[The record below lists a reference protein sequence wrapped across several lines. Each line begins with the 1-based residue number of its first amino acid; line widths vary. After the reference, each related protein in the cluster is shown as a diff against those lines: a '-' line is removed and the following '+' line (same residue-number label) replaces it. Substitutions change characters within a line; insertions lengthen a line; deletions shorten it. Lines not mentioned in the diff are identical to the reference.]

1 MIATATTSRQQTL
14 FCDRESLQEWKV
26 TMRTSN
32 TRARKFSSTVVKILM
47 ALVFAS
53 MIGGISGAPAFGF
66 YIYAPPVVVDTPTE
80 YVSPGIDLA
89 FPIEIGG
96 GGGGY
101 YGGGGYGGGYGGGHG
116 GRHGGGHRGGGHRG
130 GGRR

>member
-1 MIATATTSRQQTL
+1 MIASATTSRQETL

-47 ALVFAS
+47 ALVLAS
-53 MIGGISGAPAFGF
+53 MIGGISTAPAFGF
-66 YIYAPPVVVDTPTE
+66 YIYAPPVVVDTPDV

-89 FPIEIGG
+89 FPIEIGD
-96 GGGGY
+96 
-101 YGGGGYGGGYGGGHG
+101 GGGGYGGGGHG
-116 GRHGGGHRGGGHRG
+116 GRGGGGHRGGGHRG
-130 GGRR
+130 GGHGGGRK

>member
-14 FCDRESLQEWKV
+14 FSDRETFKKWKV

-32 TRARKFSSTVVKILM
+32 TRATKFSSTAVKILI

-53 MIGGISGAPAFGF
+53 IIGGISISSAFGR
-66 YIYAPPVVVDTPTE
+66 YRHEGYRVYAPPVVVYTPNE

-89 FPIEIGG
+89 VPIEIEG

-101 YGGGGYGGGYGGGHG
+101 YGGGGHHGGGHHGGGHG
-116 GRHGGGHRGGGHRG
+116 GGGHHGGGQR
-130 GGRR
+130 

>member
-1 MIATATTSRQQTL
+1 MIASATTSRQETL

-47 ALVFAS
+47 ALVLAS
-53 MIGGISGAPAFGF
+53 MIGGISTAPAFGF
-66 YIYAPPVVVDTPTE
+66 YIYAPPVVVDTPDV

-89 FPIEIGG
+89 FPIEIGD
-96 GGGGY
+96 
-101 YGGGGYGGGYGGGHG
+101 GGGGYGGGGHG
-116 GRHGGGHRGGGHRG
+116 GRGGGGHRGGGHG
-130 GGRR
+130 GGRK